1 MDSQTLA
8 STVYSTTEV
17 MGIQWVEQG
26 ELVPLANRM
35 KSRALL
41 PASKKI
47 WKFVFCFHCGL
58 SAFPEVPTSW
68 YWIFKG
74 DYGALAS
81 GDPRDFASSLGC
93 SQPKLMS
100 KLKWTKRWSVLYIN
114 AYTDSCLPLR
124 LQSGSHRV
132 HCTAFI
138 CRHDIPITKPQHCV
152 TTAMQMMLF
161 VSINII

>member
-8 STVYSTTEV
+8 STVYSTTEF

-41 PASKKI
+41 PASKKR
-47 WKFVFCFHCGL
+47 WKFVFCFHYGL
-58 SAFPEVPTSW
+58 SAFPEIPTSW

-74 DYGALAS
+74 DYGFLAS
-81 GDPRDFASSLGC
+81 GDSRDFASSLGC
-93 SQPKLMS
+93 SQPKLMP
-100 KLKWTKRWSVLYIN
+100 KLEWTKRWSVLYIN
-114 AYTDSCLPLR
+114 AYTESCLPLR
-124 LQSGSHRV
+124 LQSGSHPV

-138 CRHDIPITKPQHCV
+138 CRHDIPITKSQHRV
-152 TTAMQMMLF
+152 TNCYANDA
-161 VSINII
+161 ICKY